1 MEQKRILRNVAAMLC
16 VVLVVSA
23 VVAGSA
29 VRRQPYEYPVV
40 PGTAAW
46 TELNGLDEMIAAC
59 AVDESRLEAM
69 TTPALLETVL
79 DYPLLI
85 NIYAFNTVEQGID
98 SVSSYFTGLP
108 MLLARPDALTCMQAY
123 AQAEAVADMEQM
135 YLKTLTQ
142 YLTEV

>member
-1 MEQKRILRNVAAMLC
+1 MKQKRTVRNVVALLC
-16 VVLVVSA
+16 VTLVASA

-40 PGTAAW
+40 PGTEAW

-59 AVDESRLEAM
+59 AVDENRLEAM

-79 DYPLLI
+79 HYPLLV
-85 NIYAFNTVEQGID
+85 NIYAFSSAEQGID
-98 SVSSYFTGLP
+98 SVSSYFAGLP
-108 MLLARPDALTCMQAY
+108 MLLARPDALSCMEAY
-123 AQAEAVADMEQM
+123 AQAEATAVEEQM

>member
-1 MEQKRILRNVAAMLC
+1 MKQKRTVRNVVAMLC
-16 VVLVVSA
+16 VALVALA

-40 PGTAAW
+40 PGMEAW

-59 AVDESRLEAM
+59 AVDENRLEAM

-79 DYPLLI
+79 HYPLLV
-85 NIYAFNTVEQGID
+85 NIYAYSSVEQGVD
-98 SVSSYFTGLP
+98 SVSSYFAGLP

-123 AQAEAVADMEQM
+123 AQTEVKAVEEQM

-142 YLTEV
+142 YLTEM